1 MKINKAIDIINNA
14 LMFYLEEAIAS
25 DKKEQKKLR
34 EAWNVLHY
42 MARYMQRRGVNLSNK
57 GE

>member
-42 MARYMQRRGVNLSNK
+42 MARYMQRGGVNLSNK

>member
-1 MKINKAIDIINNA
+1 
-14 LMFYLEEAIAS
+14 MFYLEEAIAS